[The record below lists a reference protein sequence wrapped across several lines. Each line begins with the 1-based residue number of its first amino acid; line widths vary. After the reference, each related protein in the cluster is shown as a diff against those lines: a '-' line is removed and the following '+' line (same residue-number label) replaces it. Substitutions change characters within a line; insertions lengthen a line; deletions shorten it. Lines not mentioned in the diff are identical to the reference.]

1 MLGGN
6 LRFSLQ
12 AILEWELA
20 TSVPGSAASAVVE
33 DAEASAEPHVP
44 VKRWYELVREQD
56 GERLERFCPLS
67 AT

>member
-20 TSVPGSAASAVVE
+20 NSVPSNATVAAIE
-33 DAEASAEPHVP
+33 EAEAPKEPSAPA
-44 VKRWYELVREQD
+44 KRWYEIVREQVGQHPAPND
-56 GERLERFCPLS
+56 Y
-67 AT
+67 

>member
-44 VKRWYELVREQD
+44 DR
-56 GERLERFCPLS
+56 
-67 AT
+67 

>member
-20 TSVPGSAASAVVE
+20 NSVPGNATVAAIE
-33 DAEASAEPHVP
+33 EAEAPKEPSAPA
-44 VKRWYELVREQD
+44 KRWYEIVREQ
-56 GERLERFCPLS
+56 GRERFNSSLCS
-67 AT
+67 D